1 MSSGI
6 EALTAVQ
13 EGKVEEWAKKYLL
26 KLDEEEA
33 RDKKLGDLAKYAA
46 IVSVH
51 SFWEVAN
58 LIFYRPSELLLGS

>member
-13 EGKVEEWAKKYLL
+13 EGKVEEWAKKYFLE
-26 KLDEEEA
+26 LDEEEA

-51 SFWEVAN
+51 SF
-58 LIFYRPSELLLGS
+58 GK